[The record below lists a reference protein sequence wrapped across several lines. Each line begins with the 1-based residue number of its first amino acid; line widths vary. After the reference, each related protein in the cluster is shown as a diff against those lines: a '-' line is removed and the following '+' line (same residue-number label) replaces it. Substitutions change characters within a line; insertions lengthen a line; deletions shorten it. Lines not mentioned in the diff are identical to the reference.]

1 MTRSSGPAIRV
12 RRAGALTTIQDCGRP
27 GYAHLGVPR
36 SGALDAP
43 AHHEANRLAGNVPG
57 AAVLETTLTGVA
69 LTVDGDVTAA
79 VTGAPAEV
87 RVDGQAALLG
97 KPVKLRRGQLLDV
110 RTAQSGVRSYVAFS
124 GGLAVPRV
132 LGSASADLLSGLG
145 PARLADGNVLPLG
158 VPGAAHGGPGC
169 ALGELPVLA
178 QEYVL
183 LYPGPR
189 ADWLVSPGLT
199 ALEKGDWTVTPDSN
213 RVALRLAGLPVGR
226 RRGELAS
233 EGLVAGAIQALP
245 DGHLVLFLADHPTTG
260 GYPVIAV
267 ADPVCLAACA
277 QARPGSTVRFRLAPA
292 R

>member
-1 MTRSSGPAIRV
+1 
-12 RRAGALTTIQDCGRP
+12 
-27 GYAHLGVPR
+27 
-36 SGALDAP
+36 
-43 AHHEANRLAGNVPG
+43 
-57 AAVLETTLTGVA
+57 VLETTLTGVA

-87 RVDGQAALLG
+87 RVDGQAAPLG
-97 KPVKLRRGQLLDV
+97 KPVELRRGQLLEV
-110 RTAQSGVRSYVAFS
+110 RTAQSGVRSYVAFA

-145 PARLADGNVLPLG
+145 PVRLADGDVLPLG
-158 VPGAAHGGPGC
+158 MPGAADGGHGC
-169 ALGELPVLA
+169 ALGELPVLSRDHL
-178 QEYVL
+178 L

-189 ADWLVSPGLT
+189 ADWLAAPGLA

-213 RVALRLAGLPVGR
+213 RVALQLAGSPVGR

-267 ADPVCLAACA
+267 VGPACLAACA
-277 QARPGSTVRFRLAPA
+277 QARPGSTVRFRVADT
-292 R
+292 RS